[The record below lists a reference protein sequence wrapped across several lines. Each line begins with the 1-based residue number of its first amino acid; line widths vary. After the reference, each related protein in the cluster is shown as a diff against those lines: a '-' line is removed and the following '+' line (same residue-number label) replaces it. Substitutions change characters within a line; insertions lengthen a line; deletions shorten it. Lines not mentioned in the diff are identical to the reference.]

1 MDLAELQAIVEDLR
15 VEGSDFAEVEV
26 KRAAGGFPQSL
37 APTLSAFGNTP
48 GGGMLIFG
56 LDEDQGFG
64 AVGVYDVKGCQSALA
79 GAARQSVS
87 PPVTFEA
94 QHLVLEAADLIVATI
109 HEVPSSGKPCR
120 VRSSGKAYLRAYDG
134 DYELS
139 QVEEQ
144 AFLANRDT
152 PRFDQA
158 VVSEATIDDLDRA
171 LVAAYVASCQA
182 SSESLNR
189 FGDEEILFRTGVTAG
204 ASRTPTVAGL
214 LALGIHPQQFFP
226 NIVIQASVA
235 ADAGDPV
242 GTRAADSR
250 RFDGP
255 IPLMLEQAMR
265 WVRRNTRT
273 RVRFLADGH
282 GRDEPEYPME
292 AVRELLS
299 NALVHR
305 DLGPHA
311 LAEAITLKLD
321 AGELLV
327 SNPGGLWGLT
337 VDRLGKTG
345 VTSARNGWLARIC
358 QNVRFG
364 TDQRVV
370 EALASGIPIVLS
382 SLRAAGMVP
391 PRFHDQG
398 IRFTVRVPNHTLLA
412 SEDLEWLATL
422 PQSMRLSDQQRHA
435 LVAMRHGV
443 EWTNKTLRE
452 AFPMDSRDARET
464 LAALVRAGVA
474 EPVGERGG
482 RVYRLAGD
490 LRQPGGTA
498 SNAAAPS
505 PSAGAAPGRGGPRT
519 RNSRERNAELVEAA
533 LARGPASL
541 AELAATT
548 GLSQRQVRYA
558 AEKLRAVNRI
568 ELEGGRGKS
577 TSRYR
582 LVDPPSP
589 K

>member
-1 MDLAELQAIVEDLR
+1 
-15 VEGSDFAEVEV
+15 
-26 KRAAGGFPQSL
+26 
-37 APTLSAFGNTP
+37 
-48 GGGMLIFG
+48 
-56 LDEDQGFG
+56 
-64 AVGVYDVKGCQSALA
+64 
-79 GAARQSVS
+79 
-87 PPVTFEA
+87 
-94 QHLVLEAADLIVATI
+94 
-109 HEVPSSGKPCR
+109 
-120 VRSSGKAYLRAYDG
+120 LRAYDG

-152 PRFDQA
+152 PRFDQE
-158 VVSEATIDDLDRA
+158 VVSGAAVDDLDET
-171 LVAAYVASCQA
+171 LVAAYVANCRS
-182 SSESLNR
+182 SSESLAR
-189 FGDEEILFRTGVTAG
+189 FGAEEILFRTGVTAG
-204 ASRTPTVAGL
+204 PSRTPTVAGV

-226 NIVIQASVA
+226 NLVIQASVA
-235 ADAGDPV
+235 AAGGDPA
-242 GTRAADSR
+242 GTRAADTR

-255 IPLMLEQAMR
+255 VPLMLDQAMR

-273 RVRFLADGH
+273 RVRFLPDGH
-282 GRDEPEYPME
+282 GRDEPEYPIE

-311 LAEAITLKLD
+311 LAEAITLKLEV
-321 AGELLV
+321 AQLVV

-337 VDRLGKTG
+337 VERLGKTG
-345 VTSARNGWLARIC
+345 VTSARNGWLTRIC

-364 TDQRVV
+364 PDQRVV

-412 SEDLEWLATL
+412 SEDLEWLAAL
-422 PQSMRLSDQQRHA
+422 PQSVRLSDQQRHA
-435 LVAMRHGV
+435 LVAMRYGV

-452 AFPMDSRDARET
+452 AFPMDSRDARAT
-464 LAALVRAGVA
+464 LAALVEAGVA

-490 LRQPGGTA
+490 LRRSGGADAETPRPNVGAGFGHEQSRIPG
-498 SNAAAPS
+498 N
-505 PSAGAAPGRGGPRT
+505 
-519 RNSRERNAELVEAA
+519 RERNAELVVGV

-541 AELAATT
+541 ADLAAAT

-558 AEKLRAVNRI
+558 AEKLRDENRI

-577 TSRYR
+577 ASRYR
-582 LVDPPSP
+582 LASSAPPDAHRR
-589 K
+589 